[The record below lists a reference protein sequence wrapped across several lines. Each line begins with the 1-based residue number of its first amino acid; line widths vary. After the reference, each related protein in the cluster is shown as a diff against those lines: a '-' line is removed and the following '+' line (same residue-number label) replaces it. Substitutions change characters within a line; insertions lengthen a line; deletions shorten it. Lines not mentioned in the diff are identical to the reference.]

1 MGILSHKDIFNS
13 KWITAEITD
22 ASNRIWYVPI
32 KNPLGDYF
40 LADIDNQV
48 YCFKIDGARVKTYR
62 HTLVK
67 SFRVLQYDTNH
78 YNPVSA
84 SDNKALENVLKK
96 NSLPRVNLMLFN
108 ILKVLGKME
117 DQTEFKAHNLKELVA
132 KISKK
137 EDEYAQQVKNIT
149 NFLESLN
156 VDEIVTPVKKVSE
169 FLEDDLMETDAKFL
183 GTIVSTFQRTDIEHR
198 KVTNTPITGKIA
210 WMKFM
215 AVAVII
221 GGIAAVALL
230 MLESGT
236 FDSGFSIPGFDFDD
250 ANPFGTGGVAPEDT
264 LKFWTD
270 KYTPEEL
277 KAAIDRGEVDY
288 DELPK
293 VIQDTVDS
301 VKLPEATPKQ

>member
-40 LADIDNQV
+40 LADIDKQV
-48 YCFKIDGARVKTYR
+48 YCFKIVGSRIKTYR

-67 SFRVLQYDTNH
+67 SFRILQYDTNH
-78 YNPVSA
+78 YLPVSA
-84 SDNKALENVLKK
+84 SDTKALENVLKK

-108 ILKVLGKME
+108 ILKALGKME
-117 DQTEFKAHNLKELVA
+117 SEDFKPHNLKELVS

-137 EDEYAQQVKNIT
+137 EDQYAAQVKSIT
-149 NFLESLN
+149 NYLESLN

-183 GTIVSTFQRTDIEHR
+183 GTIVSTFQRTDVEHR
-198 KVTNTPITGKIA
+198 KVTNTPITGKMPWI
-210 WMKFM
+210 KFM
-215 AVAVII
+215 AVMII
-221 GGIAAVALL
+221 VLGVVAIGWYLYD
-230 MLESGT
+230 SGT
-236 FDSGFSIPGFDFDD
+236 FESGFSIPGFD
-250 ANPFGTGGVAPEDT
+250 PSSIGFGGSGEDP
-264 LKFWTD
+264 LKVWTD

-288 DELPK
+288 DDLPQ
-293 VIQDTVDS
+293 VIKDTVDS
-301 VKLPEATPKQ
+301 VELPEVTQVEPDQ

>member
-1 MGILSHKDIFNS
+1 MGILSHKDIFNA

-40 LADIDNQV
+40 LADIDNQI

-62 HTLVK
+62 HTLIK
-67 SFRVLQYDTNH
+67 SFRILQYDTNH
-78 YNPVSA
+78 YLPVSA
-84 SDNKALENVLKK
+84 GDNKALEDVLKK

-117 DQTEFKAHNLKELVA
+117 NQDEFTPHRLKDLIS

-137 EDEYAQQVKNIT
+137 EDQYAEQVKNIT

-198 KVTNTPITGKIA
+198 KVTNTPLTGKVA
-210 WMKFM
+210 WMKFI
-215 AVAVII
+215 AVAIVMMAII
-221 GGIAAVALL
+221 AVAWILYD
-230 MLESGT
+230 SGT
-236 FDSGFSIPGFDFDD
+236 FDSGFSIPGFD
-250 ANPFGTGGVAPEDT
+250 PSSLGFGEPVEDP
-264 LKFWTD
+264 LKVWTE

-277 KAAIDRGEVDY
+277 KAAIDRGEVNY
-288 DELPK
+288 DDLPK
-293 VIQDTVDS
+293 VIRDTVDS
-301 VKLPEATPKQ
+301 VKLPEVTPKQ

>member
-40 LADIDNQV
+40 LADIDKQI
-48 YCFKIDGARVKTYR
+48 YCFKIDGSRVKTYR

-67 SFRVLQYDTNH
+67 SFRILQYDTNH
-78 YNPVSA
+78 YMPVSA
-84 SDNKALENVLKK
+84 SNNKALEDVLKK

-117 DQTEFKAHNLKELVA
+117 DQSEFKPHDLKKLTE

-137 EDEYAQQVKNIT
+137 EDQYAEQVKNIT

-156 VDEIVTPVKKVSE
+156 VDQIVTPVKKVSE

-198 KVTNTPITGKIA
+198 KVTNTPLTGKIA

-221 GGIAAVALL
+221 GGIAVVALL

-236 FDSGFSIPGFDFDD
+236 FDSGFSIPGFEFDSSS
-250 ANPFGTGGVAPEDT
+250 PFGGGGSPEDT

-277 KAAIDRGEVDY
+277 KAAIDRGEVNY
-288 DELPK
+288 DDLPK

-301 VKLPEATPKQ
+301 VELPKATPKQ

>member
-22 ASNRIWYVPI
+22 ASSRIWYVPI

-48 YCFKIDGARVKTYR
+48 YCFKIDGSRVKTYR

-78 YNPVSA
+78 YLPVSA
-84 SDNKALENVLKK
+84 SDTKALEDVLRK
-96 NSLPRVNLMLFN
+96 NSLPRVNVMLFN

-117 DQTEFKAHNLKELVA
+117 SQSEFTPHNLKDLIS

-137 EDEYAQQVKNIT
+137 EDQYAEQVKNIT
-149 NFLESLN
+149 NYLESLN

-198 KVTNTPITGKIA
+198 KVTNTPITGKMA
-210 WMKFM
+210 WLKFM
-215 AVAVII
+215 AVAMIIFAVIA
-221 GGIAAVALL
+221 IAWYLYD
-230 MLESGT
+230 SGT
-236 FDSGFSIPGFDFDD
+236 FDSGFAIPGFDLGSS
-250 ANPFGTGGVAPEDT
+250 NPFGGGEVDP
-264 LKFWTD
+264 LKEWTD

-288 DELPK
+288 NDLPQ
-293 VIQDTVDS
+293 VIKDTVDS
-301 VKLPEATPKQ
+301 VELPTVEPKQ

>member
-40 LADIDNQV
+40 LADIDKQV

-84 SDNKALENVLKK
+84 KDNKALEDVLRK

-117 DQTEFKAHNLKELVA
+117 DQTKFTPHDLKKLTS
-132 KISKK
+132 KISEK
-137 EDEYAQQVKNIT
+137 ENEYAEQVKNIT

-198 KVTNTPITGKIA
+198 KVTNTPLTGKIA

-230 MLESGT
+230 MIESGT

-250 ANPFGTGGVAPEDT
+250 ANPFGTGGVNPEDT

-277 KAAIDRGEVDY
+277 KAAIDRGEVEY
-288 DELPK
+288 DNLPK

-301 VKLPEATPKQ
+301 VKLPEVTPKQ

>member
-1 MGILSHKDIFNS
+1 MGILSHKDIFNA

-22 ASNRIWYVPI
+22 ASSRIWYVPI

-40 LADIDNQV
+40 LADIDNQI

-62 HTLVK
+62 HTLIK

-78 YNPVSA
+78 YMPVSA
-84 SDNKALENVLKK
+84 KDNKELENVLRK

-117 DQTEFKAHNLKELVA
+117 DQKEFTPHKLKDLIG

-137 EDEYAQQVKNIT
+137 EDQYAEQVKNIT

-156 VDEIVTPVKKVSE
+156 VDEIVTPVKRVSE
-169 FLEDDLMETDAKFL
+169 FLEDDFMETDAKFL

-198 KVTNTPITGKIA
+198 KVTNTPLTGKIA

-215 AVAVII
+215 AVAII
-221 GGIAAVALL
+221 MLGIGAVAWI
-230 MLESGT
+230 MYDSGT
-236 FDSGFSIPGFDFDD
+236 FESGFTIPGFDSFSDSL
-250 ANPFGTGGVAPEDT
+250 TGAVEDPI
-264 LKFWTD
+264 KKWTE

-288 DELPK
+288 DDLPK
-293 VIQDTVDS
+293 LLRDTVDS
-301 VKLPEATPKQ
+301 VKLPEVTPKQ

>member
-1 MGILSHKDIFNS
+1 M
-13 KWITAEITD
+13 
-22 ASNRIWYVPI
+22 
-32 KNPLGDYF
+32 
-40 LADIDNQV
+40 
-48 YCFKIDGARVKTYR
+48 
-62 HTLVK
+62 
-67 SFRVLQYDTNH
+67 
-78 YNPVSA
+78 
-84 SDNKALENVLKK
+84 
-96 NSLPRVNLMLFN
+96 
-108 ILKVLGKME
+108 
-117 DQTEFKAHNLKELVA
+117 
-132 KISKK
+132 
-137 EDEYAQQVKNIT
+137 
-149 NFLESLN
+149 ESLN

-198 KVTNTPITGKIA
+198 KVTNTPLTGKIA

-215 AVAVII
+215 AVAFII
-221 GGIAAVALL
+221 GGIAAVALI

-250 ANPFGTGGVAPEDT
+250 ANPFGTGGVNPEDT

-288 DELPK
+288 DDLPK

-301 VKLPEATPKQ
+301 VKLPEVTPKQ

>member
-40 LADIDNQV
+40 LADIDKQI
-48 YCFKIDGARVKTYR
+48 YCFKIDGSRVKTYR

-67 SFRVLQYDTNH
+67 SFRILQYDTNH
-78 YNPVSA
+78 YMPVSA
-84 SDNKALENVLKK
+84 SNNKALEDVLKK

-117 DQTEFKAHNLKELVA
+117 DQSEFKPHDLKKLTE

-137 EDEYAQQVKNIT
+137 EDQYAEQVKNIT

-198 KVTNTPITGKIA
+198 KVTNTPLTGKIA

-230 MLESGT
+230 MIDSGT
-236 FDSGFSIPGFDFDD
+236 FDSGFSIPGFDSSSLG
-250 ANPFGTGGVAPEDT
+250 FGGPPEDP
-264 LKFWTD
+264 LKVWTD
-270 KYTPEEL
+270 NYTPEEL

-288 DELPK
+288 NDLPK
-293 VIQDTVDS
+293 VIKDTVDS

>member
-22 ASNRIWYVPI
+22 ASNRIQYVAI

-40 LADIDNQV
+40 LTDIDNQV
-48 YCFKIDGARVKTYR
+48 YCFKIDGSRIKTYR

-67 SFRVLQYDTNH
+67 SFRILQYDTNH
-78 YNPVSA
+78 YLPVSA
-84 SDNKALENVLKK
+84 GDNKALEDVLRE

-108 ILKVLGKME
+108 ILKVLGKIE
-117 DQTEFKAHNLKELVA
+117 DQGKFEPHDLKKLVE

-137 EDEYAQQVKNIT
+137 EDQYAEQVKNIT
-149 NFLESLN
+149 NYLESLS
-156 VDEIVTPVKKVSE
+156 VDKIVTPVKKVSE

-198 KVTNTPITGKIA
+198 KVTNTPITGKIP
-210 WMKFM
+210 WLKFM
-215 AVAVII
+215 GIMMVIFGVLAI
-221 GGIAAVALL
+221 GWYLYD
-230 MLESGT
+230 SGT
-236 FDSGFSIPGFDFDD
+236 FDSGFSIPGIDTSQ
-250 ANPFGTGGVAPEDT
+250 FGFGNAEDPI
-264 LKFWTD
+264 KVWTD

-288 DELPK
+288 NDLPK
-293 VIQDTVDS
+293 ELKRVVDS
-301 VKLPEATPKQ
+301 VKLPKVEPKQ

>member
-1 MGILSHKDIFNS
+1 MGILSHKDIFNA

-22 ASNRIWYVPI
+22 ASSRIWYVPI

-40 LADIDNQV
+40 LADIDNQI

-62 HTLVK
+62 HTLIK

-78 YNPVSA
+78 YMPVSA
-84 SDNKALENVLKK
+84 KDNKELENVLRK

-117 DQTEFKAHNLKELVA
+117 DQKEFTPHKLKDLIG

-137 EDEYAQQVKNIT
+137 EDQYAEQVKNIT

-156 VDEIVTPVKKVSE
+156 VDEIVTPVKRVSE

-198 KVTNTPITGKIA
+198 KVTNTPLTGKIA

-215 AVAVII
+215 AVAII
-221 GGIAAVALL
+221 MLGIGAVAWI
-230 MLESGT
+230 MYDSGT
-236 FDSGFSIPGFDFDD
+236 FESGFTIPGFDSFSDSL
-250 ANPFGTGGVAPEDT
+250 TGAVEDPI
-264 LKFWTD
+264 KKWTE

-288 DELPK
+288 DDLPK
-293 VIQDTVDS
+293 LLRDTVDS
-301 VKLPEATPKQ
+301 VKLPEVTPKQ

>member
-1 MGILSHKDIFNS
+1 MGILSHKDIFNA

-40 LADIDNQV
+40 LADIDNQI

-62 HTLVK
+62 HTLIK
-67 SFRVLQYDTNH
+67 SFRILQYDTNH
-78 YNPVSA
+78 YLPVSA
-84 SDNKALENVLKK
+84 GDNKALEDVLKK

-117 DQTEFKAHNLKELVA
+117 NQDEFTPHRLKDLIS

-137 EDEYAQQVKNIT
+137 EDQYAEQVKNIT

-156 VDEIVTPVKKVSE
+156 VDSIVTPVKKVSE

-198 KVTNTPITGKIA
+198 KVTNTPLTGKVA
-210 WMKFM
+210 WMKFI
-215 AVAVII
+215 AVAIVMMAII
-221 GGIAAVALL
+221 AVAWILYD
-230 MLESGT
+230 SGT
-236 FDSGFSIPGFDFDD
+236 FDSGFSIPGFD
-250 ANPFGTGGVAPEDT
+250 PSSLGFGEPVEDP
-264 LKFWTD
+264 LKVWTE

-277 KAAIDRGEVDY
+277 KAAIDRGEVNY
-288 DELPK
+288 DDLPK
-293 VIQDTVDS
+293 VIRDTVDS
-301 VKLPEATPKQ
+301 VKLPEVTPKQ